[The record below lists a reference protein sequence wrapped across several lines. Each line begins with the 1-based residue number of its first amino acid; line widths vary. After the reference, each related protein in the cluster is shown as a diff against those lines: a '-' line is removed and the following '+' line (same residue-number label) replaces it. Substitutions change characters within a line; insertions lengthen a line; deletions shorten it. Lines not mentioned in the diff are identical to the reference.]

1 MGVPTP
7 VLRPER
13 DLRWT
18 DGLRPALIGWAWA
31 RICIGA
37 GFLVAHALS
46 GRVTLPDGR
55 LHLDEGLLTWDGAF
69 YRALAAG
76 WYDGA
81 PAESARFFPA
91 YPALGRLLAPLFLGR
106 EDLALLAVT
115 NACALG
121 GAVVL
126 WRLAVEALG
135 GAGTIADGG
144 AGVADP
150 GAAVADRSAW
160 MVAIIPSA
168 FVLAFAYSEGPSL
181 LLVAATLLALHRR
194 AFAWTA
200 LWALAAAAV
209 RPVGVLLVVPIAV
222 EVART
227 LLEGGPTPPGPTAR
241 GDGPAR
247 PGAGTVLGMGAAV
260 VAPLAG
266 LGLAMAWLGS
276 LTGDAGLP
284 LRIQRQLRDG
294 FRDPVT
300 RLAQAVWDVT
310 RGDFRDVY
318 NLAFALAFIA
328 LAVVAV
334 RRRQPLAWILYSVA
348 TLVVAGSAN
357 NIDSFGRYAL
367 LALPLV
373 IALAQWAGPRWRQ
386 VLVAVGGSVGLV
398 WLTAEALLG
407 RVVP

>member
-7 VLRPER
+7 VLRPDR

-31 RICIGA
+31 RICIGG
-37 GFLVAHALS
+37 GFLVAHVLS

-81 PAESARFFPA
+81 PAESARFFPV
-91 YPALGRLLAPLFLGR
+91 YPGLGRLLAPLLGGR

-115 NACALG
+115 NACALA

-126 WRLAVEALG
+126 WRLAAEVLG
-135 GAGTIADGG
+135 GAGG
-144 AGVADP
+144 AG
-150 GAAVADRSAW
+150 VADRSAW

-181 LLVAATLLALHRR
+181 LLVAAALLALHRR

-222 EVART
+222 DVART
-227 LLEGGPTPPGPTAR
+227 VLDHGPTPGR
-241 GDGPAR
+241 PATR
-247 PGAGTVLGMGAAV
+247 DDDPPRRGAGTVLRMGAAV
-260 VAPLAG
+260 AAPLAG

-318 NLAFALAFIA
+318 NLAFALAFLA
-328 LAVVAV
+328 LVVVAV

-357 NIDSFGRYAL
+357 NIDSFGRYSL

-373 IALAQWAGPRWRQ
+373 VALAQWAGPRWRQ